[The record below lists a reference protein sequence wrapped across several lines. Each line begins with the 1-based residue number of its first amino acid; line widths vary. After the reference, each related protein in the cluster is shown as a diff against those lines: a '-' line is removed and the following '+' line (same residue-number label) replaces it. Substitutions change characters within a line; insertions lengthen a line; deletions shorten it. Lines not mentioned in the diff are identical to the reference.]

1 MQTYINRLHYANVRA
16 DLLYS
21 FSNTQRPGAVYN
33 MTMEEFEG
41 REVEVL
47 EGRRITTIIV
57 VSHKTGSKGGAVLRL
72 EHDLA
77 SQLDQWVGCLRPVIL
92 PASCPLVFSNS
103 EGLPITHFS
112 SKMAALGKTLGFD
125 LPLLSEVRKV
135 VVTLSAEKA
144 SDYDRDSL
152 AQHMCHSLATSRRF
166 YDVSEAKLKKAKGYL
181 MSSAIIHQS
190 KQEPCQGPARRRA
203 YTKGE
208 EELICTH
215 FSESISQKKA
225 PAAMMAKEFLQLYP
239 NSFQGRSNK
248 DIIDKVR
255 SIIRRGKDE

>member
-1 MQTYINRLHYANVRA
+1 MLTSRTAPTCANLRRPTLHCHH
-16 DLLYS
+16 
-21 FSNTQRPGAVYN
+21 
-33 MTMEEFEG
+33 
-41 REVEVL
+41 
-47 EGRRITTIIV
+47 
-57 VSHKTGSKGGAVLRL
+57 HKTGSKGGAVLRL

-77 SQLDQWVGCLRPVIL
+77 SQLEQWIGCLRPVSL

-112 SKMAALGKTLGFD
+112 SKMAALGKKLGFD
-125 LPLLSEVRKV
+125 LPLLSEVRKA
-135 VVTLSAEKA
+135 VVTLSAEKS

-166 YDVSEAKLKKAKGYL
+166 YDASEAKLKKAKGYL

-190 KQEPCQGPARRRA
+190 KQEPCQGPAPARRRA

-208 EELICTH
+208 EELICSH
-215 FSESISQKKA
+215 FSESITQKTA
-225 PAAMMAKEFLQLYP
+225 PVAMMAKEFLQLYP
-239 NSFQGRSNK
+239 NSFQDRSNK

-255 SIIRRGKDE
+255 GIIRRGKDE